1 VWPTVTGTWN
11 DRTMNSNNGVRRVWT
26 IGHSRHELVAFLELL
41 KDNEISALVDV
52 RTIPMSRMAPQFNEG
67 SLKKALT
74 ETAITYISMGK
85 ELGGR
90 PSEDFMYDSEG
101 RVFYNKLAESEIFKT
116 GVERVLKGSDKFN
129 IVIMCSEG
137 KPDGCHRH
145 LLIGRVLH
153 EMGIEVVNILVD
165 GSLKNYKQ
173 LSPEESQMPL
183 IDLGEEEP
191 WKSVLPVR
199 QESQQSDSSYD

>member
-1 VWPTVTGTWN
+1 MWSIETRTWN
-11 DRTMNSNNGVRRVWT
+11 HRAMNSNAGTRRVWT
-26 IGHSRHELVAFLELL
+26 IGHSRHELGAFLELL
-41 KDNEISALVDV
+41 KNNEITALVDV

-67 SLKKALT
+67 SLKKALI
-74 ETAITYISMGK
+74 ADSITYISMGK

-90 PSEDFMYDSEG
+90 PSEDFMYDTEG
-101 RVFYNKLAESEIFKT
+101 RVFYNKLAESELFKM
-116 GVERVLKGSDKFN
+116 GVERVVNGSGQFN
-129 IVIMCSEG
+129 IAIMCSEG

-165 GSLKNYKQ
+165 GSLKSYNQ
-173 LSPEESQMPL
+173 LNPEESQMPL
-183 IDLGEEEP
+183 LDLEEEEP
-191 WKSVLPVR
+191 WKSILPVR

>member
-1 VWPTVTGTWN
+1 
-11 DRTMNSNNGVRRVWT
+11 
-26 IGHSRHELVAFLELL
+26 
-41 KDNEISALVDV
+41 
-52 RTIPMSRMAPQFNEG
+52 MAPQFNEG
-67 SLKKALT
+67 SLKNALS
-74 ETAITYISMGK
+74 AAQISYISMGR

-90 PSEDFMYDSEG
+90 PQEDFMYDSEG
-101 RVFYNKLAESEIFKT
+101 RVFYNKLAESEIFKI
-116 GVERVLKGSDKFN
+116 GVDRVLKGSEKFN
-129 IVIMCSEG
+129 ILIMCSEG
-137 KPDGCHRH
+137 KPNGCHRH

-165 GSLKNYKQ
+165 GSLKNYEQ
-173 LSPEESQMPL
+173 LTPEESQMPL

>member
-1 VWPTVTGTWN
+1 
-11 DRTMNSNNGVRRVWT
+11 MNSNNGVRRVWT

>member
-116 GVERVLKGSDKFN
+116 GVERLLKGSDKFN

>member
-1 VWPTVTGTWN
+1 MWPTVTGTWN

-116 GVERVLKGSDKFN
+116 GVERLLKGSDKFN

>member
-1 VWPTVTGTWN
+1 MSMQVKGKK
-11 DRTMNSNNGVRRVWT
+11 VWT
-26 IGHSRHELVAFLELL
+26 IGHSRHELDVFIGLL
-41 KDNEISALVDV
+41 KSHNISALCDV

-67 SLKKALT
+67 SLKNALS
-74 ETAITYISMGK
+74 AAQISYISMGR

-90 PSEDFMYDSEG
+90 PQEDFMYDSEG
-101 RVFYNKLAESEIFKT
+101 RVFYNKLAESEIFKI
-116 GVERVLKGSDKFN
+116 GVDRVLKGSEKFN
-129 IVIMCSEG
+129 ILIMCSEG
-137 KPDGCHRH
+137 KPNGCHRH

-165 GSLKNYKQ
+165 GSLKNYEQ
-173 LSPEESQMPL
+173 LTPEESQMPL

>member
-1 VWPTVTGTWN
+1 MWPTVTGTWN